1 MIQHYQT
8 QVCIIGA
15 GPVGL
20 TLAMDLA
27 QRGIQVIITEIRHKG
42 EAPNVKCNHVSARS
56 MEIFRRLGVAQ
67 MVRQTGLPD
76 DYPND
81 VAYKTR
87 FLGQELSRI
96 RIPSRNARY
105 SAIEGP
111 DTGWPTAEPP
121 HRINQIYLEPVLFQH
136 AEKQQNIRILNRT
149 EALDFS
155 ENSTSCEVQAIDLE
169 SQKQI
174 KISADFIVGCDG
186 GRSMVRKKMGTQ
198 LSGVGELGKVQ
209 STCIRAPKLLSKLTQ
224 APAWATFSVNP
235 ERSGNVYAIDGKEIW
250 LIHNYLNDHEHD
262 FDAIDRNDSIRAIL
276 GVDEQFE
283 YEVLSK
289 EDWTARRL
297 VADQFRKGRVF
308 ICGDAAHLWVPM
320 AGYGM
325 NAGIADAMNLS
336 WTLAAYLNGWAG
348 EEILD
353 IYQIERQPITSQVS
367 KFAMNHALAL
377 HKERQQIPSD
387 IEDQTESGAVSR
399 AAFGQVLYDLNVR
412 QYCCS
417 GLNFGYY
424 YENSPVI
431 AYDEESAPAYDMN
444 AFVSSTVPGCRLPHF
459 YLKNQDSLYDCL
471 GAEYSL
477 LCFGSDIDLQRIQQQ
492 ATDMNFPLSILLL
505 QQEQVPEDLGYR
517 HAYILVRPDQHVA
530 WRGNTLPENL
540 EAFLSQFSAKQLPC
554 ASAV

>member
-224 APAWATFSVNP
+224 APAWTTFSVNP

-444 AFVSSTVPGCRLPHF
+444 AFVSSTVPGCRLPDF

-505 QQEQVPEDLGYR
+505 QQEQVPEGLGYK

-540 EAFLSQFSAKQLPC
+540 EAFLNQFSAKQLPR
-554 ASAV
+554 SLAV